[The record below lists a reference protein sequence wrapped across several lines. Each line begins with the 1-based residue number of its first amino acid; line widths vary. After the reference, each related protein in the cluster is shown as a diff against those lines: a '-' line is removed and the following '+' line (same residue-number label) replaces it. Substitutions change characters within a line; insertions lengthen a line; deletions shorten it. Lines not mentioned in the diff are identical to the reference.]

1 VLIEKSPAQA
11 GKPLPFRLLK
21 DNQGMKVISIENL
34 TKMYRSGWPGSPVVA
49 ALAGLSLSVQ
59 AGEIYGFLG
68 PNGAG
73 KTTTLKILV
82 GLMRASKGRAMVLDN
97 PAGDVKTHSRIG
109 FLPESPYFYD
119 YLTAEEFL
127 GFYGRLAGLG
137 HAILSQRITDMLQVV
152 GLTEARTRQLRKFSK
167 GMLQRIGLAQALI
180 HDPELVILDEPMSGL
195 DPIGRKQVRDVI
207 LSLRERGKTVF
218 FSSHILPDVEMIC
231 DRVGIIRKGELL
243 AEGTV
248 DELVH
253 RDHTHSVEV
262 VCEGVDGESLA
273 GIRAIAA
280 RLIQRGRQ
288 CLIILP
294 NQDFVGKVLAE
305 VADHRGRLISVTPQ
319 KRSLEELFLEPA
331 EVPGNTR
338 VSPCGT

>member
-1 VLIEKSPAQA
+1 
-11 GKPLPFRLLK
+11 
-21 DNQGMKVISIENL
+21 MKVILIDGL
-34 TKMYRSGWPGSPVVA
+34 MKLYRAGWPGSPSVM
-49 ALAGLSLSVQ
+49 ALAELSLSVQ

-73 KTTTLKILV
+73 KTTTLKILI
-82 GLMRASKGRAMVLDN
+82 GLMRASSGKATVLGN
-97 PAGDVKTHSRIG
+97 PAGDVKTHRQIG

-127 GFYGRLAGLG
+127 GFYGRLAGLN
-137 HAILSQRITDMLQVV
+137 HAMLCQRITDMLQIV

-231 DRVGIIRKGELL
+231 DRVGIIRQGRLL

-262 VCEGVDGESLA
+262 VCEGLDEESLT
-273 GIRAIAA
+273 GIRAVAS
-280 RLIQRGRQ
+280 RLIQQGRQ

-294 NQDFVGKVLAE
+294 NPDSVGKVLAE
-305 VADHRGRLISVTPQ
+305 VANRRGRLISVTPQ

-331 EVPGNTR
+331 EPSSQAKVA
-338 VSPCGT
+338 PCGT

>member
-1 VLIEKSPAQA
+1 
-11 GKPLPFRLLK
+11 
-21 DNQGMKVISIENL
+21 MKAISIENL
-34 TKMYRSGWPGSPVVA
+34 TKTYRAGWPGSPTIT

-73 KTTTLKILV
+73 KTTTLKILI
-82 GLMRASKGRAMVLDN
+82 GLMRASKGNAVVLGS
-97 PAGDVKTHSRIG
+97 PAGDVKTHRRIG

-127 GFYGRLAGLG
+127 GFYGRLAGMS
-137 HAILSQRITDMLQVV
+137 HANLSQRITDMLQTV

-231 DRVGIIRKGELL
+231 DRVGIIRNGELL

-262 VCEGVDGESLA
+262 VCEGLDGKSLD
-273 GIRAIAA
+273 GIRGVAS

-288 CLIILP
+288 CLIVLP
-294 NQDFVGKVLAE
+294 NQDCVGKVLAE
-305 VADHRGRLISVTPQ
+305 VTDHRGRLISVTPQ
-319 KRSLEELFLEPA
+319 KRSLEELFLEPG
-331 EVPGNTR
+331 EGLGNTR
-338 VSPCGT
+338 VLPCGP